1 MYGPKKRKA
10 PPIGALLALE
20 PAVQVWPRLY
30 SAAATERQKQR
41 RPRMR
46 GSAALVGLDL
56 LSTAE
61 LRKLFQENFV
71 DP

>member
-10 PPIGALLALE
+10 PAIGALLALE

-61 LRKLFQENFV
+61 LRKLFQEHFV